1 MASDSLT
8 EAHGPAQ
15 ALALA
20 LDAIEAELDR
30 LDLGAPPE
38 VVAQALA
45 GPVIAFAA
53 AAKEAAG

>member
-8 EAHGPAQ
+8 EAAGSAQ
-15 ALALA
+15 GLALA

-30 LDLGAPPE
+30 LDLGAPSD
-38 VVAQALA
+38 VIAQALA

-53 AAKEAAG
+53 AAKEASR

>member
-8 EAHGPAQ
+8 EALSGAQ

-30 LDLGAPPE
+30 LELGAPSD
-38 VVAQALA
+38 VIAQRLA
-45 GPVIAFAA
+45 GPVLAFAA